1 MPTQTSERWIA
12 DGEAVQ
18 TQLEEAGYTVDLQFA
33 GDDIPTQSQQVDQM
47 ITQGADA
54 LIIAAI
60 DGTAL
65 SGQLQA
71 AADAG
76 IPVISY
82 DRLIRDSEN
91 VDFYVSFDNYRVGV
105 AQAEAL
111 LTGLGL
117 QTAEGEPGEATGPF
131 NVELFAGSLDD
142 NNATFFWNGA
152 MDTLQPFID
161 DGTLVVPSGRTT
173 IEQAATLRWQQET
186 AQRRME
192 DLLTSSYND
201 GGVVDGVLSPYD
213 GLSRGIITALQ
224 NAGYGGADNPMPVI
238 TGQDAEIASVTLIAD
253 GVQLDNISLS
263 PFPAAYQQTAS
274 GFLNGLIGG
283 QGYDAFTLLIFA
295 LAVAGYA
302 FTSFRG
308 RLKRIS
314 YQQPV
319 ESFPLFV
326 VRIVII
332 GAAVMAFAWQL
343 AHARGLPIVL
353 IILAVLVIVY
363 GLVTTRTVFGR
374 RVYAIGGNLAAAQLS
389 GVNVKATKFW
399 IFVNMGFLAGVAGVI
414 YSSRS
419 NGAQP
424 SAGNMFELDAIAAAF
439 IGGAAVT
446 GGVGTVVG
454 AMIGGLIMAVMSNG
468 MQLMGMDQSVQS
480 VVKGMVLLLAVAF
493 DVWNKRRA
501 GASR

>member
-1 MPTQTSERWIA
+1 MGS
-12 DGEAVQ
+12 V
-18 TQLEEAGYTVDLQFA
+18 V
-33 GDDIPTQSQQVDQM
+33 
-47 ITQGADA
+47 
-54 LIIAAI
+54 
-60 DGTAL
+60 AL
-65 SGQLQA
+65 SGATSAVLVIQLGMPWWVGVVA
-71 AADAG
+71 ALAVGVLVGMWQGFWVAYVG
-76 IPVISY
+76 IPAFIVT
-82 DRLIRDSEN
+82 L
-91 VDFYVSFDNYRVGV
+91 GGM
-105 AQAEAL
+105 L
-111 LTGLGL
+111 LFRGL
-117 QTAEGEPGEATGPF
+117 
-131 NVELFAGSLDD
+131 
-142 NNATFFWNGA
+142 
-152 MDTLQPFID
+152 TLQ
-161 DGTLVVPSGRTT
+161 V
-173 IEQAATLRWQQET
+173 
-186 AQRRME
+186 
-192 DLLTSSYND
+192 
-201 GGVVDGVLSPYD
+201 
-213 GLSRGIITALQ
+213 
-224 NAGYGGADNPMPVI
+224 
-238 TGQDAEIASVTLIAD
+238 
-253 GVQLDNISLS
+253 LDNISLS
-263 PFPAAYQQTAS
+263 PFPAQYQQTAS

-283 QGYDAFTLLIFA
+283 QGYDAFTLLIFG

-314 YQQPV
+314 YDQPV

-326 VRIVII
+326 VRIAVI
-332 GAAVMAFAWQL
+332 GAVVMAFAWQL

-389 GVNVKATKFW
+389 GVNVKATNFW

-424 SAGNMFELDAIAAAF
+424 SAGNMFELDAIAAVF

-468 MQLMGMDQSVQS
+468 MQLMGVDQSVQS
-480 VVKGMVLLLAVAF
+480 VVKGLVLLLAVAF

-501 GASR
+501 GSSR